1 MTGSW
6 AARQRRHRRPGR
18 VRHETSSGDR
28 MDRSMR
34 LHNIISTREG
44 VERSLGCR

>member
-6 AARQRRHRRPGR
+6 AARQRRHRRLGR